1 MSGVGLRPAAR
12 ELAVVGS
19 GVAGL
24 YAAITAVEHGH
35 HVTLLTKDALEDSN
49 SWYAQGGISGVGP
62 AGIAAGDSVAS
73 HIEDTLVAGAR
84 LNHVAAV
91 RDVCTSAWGHIER
104 LAELGTAFDQDT
116 TSTAGTA
123 AGDSPA
129 LGLEAAHA
137 HARIVHAGGDATGR
151 VVASALI
158 AVVRRLEATGRLDI
172 REHAFVTDLVQEGG
186 HDGDQ
191 ERCQNGPG
199 ESQQGNRRAG
209 RVTGLE
215 YLSGDSGPRTRLR
228 ADVVLLATGGIG
240 SLYTWTTNPAGA
252 TADGAALAWRAGAV
266 VADAEFV
273 QFHPTLVPAGRFMV
287 SEAVRGEGAVLVDGD
302 GRRFMPAVH
311 PDAELAPRDVVARAI
326 HRLRATGGGAYL
338 DARAVEAER
347 GAGFL
352 ARRFPAITA
361 RLARDGMDLATA
373 PVPVAPAQHY
383 WMGGVSADAC
393 GRTTVPGLR
402 VAGETAC
409 TGTHGANRLASNSLL
424 EALVHGFRAAS
435 TLHDDDALLAGEA
448 SPGGTPAL
456 EHVFE
461 LMDRAPAAGDPTGE
475 VRNNR
480 PGVPLTLEAV
490 RELATAHLGV
500 ERTGEGLALAA
511 SALAG
516 ALQATAGEQ
525 PLTRADAELR
535 NLTTV
540 GRLIAEA
547 ALARA
552 GSIGAHYRLD
562 APVDSTGEPG
572 GRVGFVRSG
581 TRTATTETA
590 TTDTADTATTS
601 AARPADL
608 LLTGGT
614 HR

>member
-1 MSGVGLRPAAR
+1 MSAPTAGSPPGGAGSTTRDLVI
-12 ELAVVGS
+12 VGS

-35 HVTLLTKDALEDSN
+35 RVTLLCKDALEDSN
-49 SWYAQGGISGVGP
+49 SWYAQGGICGVGP

-84 LNHVAAV
+84 LNQVAAV
-91 RDVCTSAWGHIER
+91 RDVCASAWGHIEA
-104 LAELGTAFDQDT
+104 LAALGAEFDRDDT
-116 TSTAGTA
+116 G
-123 AGDSPA
+123 GIA
-129 LGLEAAHA
+129 LGLEAAHT
-137 HARIVHAGGDATGR
+137 HARIAHGGGDATGR

-158 AVVRRLEATGRLDI
+158 AVVRRLAAAGRMAL
-172 REHAFVTDLVQEGG
+172 REHAFVIDLVREQGAVTG
-186 HDGDQ
+186 VDVLTGD
-191 ERCQNGPG
+191 
-199 ESQQGNRRAG
+199 AG
-209 RVTGLE
+209 R
-215 YLSGDSGPRTRLR
+215 RTRLR

-252 TADGAALAWRAGAV
+252 TADGAALAWRAGAL

-302 GRRFMPAVH
+302 GRRFMPGVH
-311 PDAELAPRDVVARAI
+311 PAAELAPRDVVARAI
-326 HRLRATGGGAYL
+326 HRLRATGSEVYL
-338 DARAVEAER
+338 DARGVEARR

-361 RLARDGMDLATA
+361 RLARDGMDLAAA

-383 WMGGVSADAC
+383 WMGGVFADDR

-435 TLHDDDALLAGEA
+435 SLHDDEALLPGKVAG
-448 SPGGTPAL
+448 L
-456 EHVFE
+456 EQVFE
-461 LMDRAPAAGDPTGE
+461 CPKPDDAGAE
-475 VRNNR
+475 R
-480 PGVPLTLEAV
+480 PGRGSATTAGVPLPLDAV

-540 GRLIAEA
+540 GRIIAEA
-547 ALARA
+547 ALARTE
-552 GSIGAHYRLD
+552 SLGAHYRLD
-562 APVDSTGEPG
+562 APDVPNGPDGERTG
-572 GRVGFVRSG
+572 RAGFVRPATRG
-581 TRTATTETA
+581 TTM
-590 TTDTADTATTS
+590 DADTGTAS
-601 AARPADL
+601 QAHHADL
-608 LLTGGT
+608 LLTGSA

>member
-1 MSGVGLRPAAR
+1 MSAATR
-12 ELAVVGS
+12 SAAGTTGRTCRDLVIVGS

-24 YAAITAVEHGH
+24 YGAITAVEQGH
-35 HVTLLTKDALEDSN
+35 RVTLLTKDALADSN

-62 AGIAAGDSVAS
+62 AGIAAGDSVAC
-73 HIEDTLVAGAR
+73 HIEDTLIAGAR
-84 LNHVAAV
+84 LNNVGAV
-91 RDVCTSAWGHIER
+91 RDVCASAWGHIER
-104 LAELGTAFDQDT
+104 LAALGAAFDP
-116 TSTAGTA
+116 SAS
-123 AGDSPA
+123 GDGPA

-137 HARIVHAGGDATGR
+137 HARIVHAGGDSTGR

-158 AVVRRLEATGRLDI
+158 AVVRRLAADGRLDV
-172 REHAFVTDLVQEGG
+172 REHAFVTDLVHE
-186 HDGDQ
+186 D
-191 ERCQNGPG
+191 
-199 ESQQGNRRAG
+199 G
-209 RVTGLE
+209 RVAGLE

-252 TADGAALAWRAGAV
+252 TGDGAALAWRAGAV

-302 GRRFMPAVH
+302 GRRFMPDVH
-311 PDAELAPRDVVARAI
+311 ADAELAPRDVVARAI
-326 HRLRATGGGAYL
+326 HRLRATGGEAYL
-338 DARAVEAER
+338 DARAVEAR
-347 GAGFL
+347 HGTGFL

-361 RLARDGMDLATA
+361 RLARDGMDLAAA

-383 WMGGVSADAC
+383 WMGGVFADAC

-435 TLHDDDALLAGEA
+435 TVHDDDALLAGEA
-448 SPGGTPAL
+448 SLGESSGL

-461 LMDRAPAAGDPTGE
+461 WPQAPAVGASSGE
-475 VRNNR
+475 ARDRR
-480 PGVPLTLEAV
+480 PDVPLTLDAV
-490 RELATAHLGV
+490 QELATAHLGV

-516 ALQATAGEQ
+516 ALQATDGEQ

-540 GRLIAEA
+540 GHIIAEA
-547 ALARA
+547 ALART

-562 APVDSTGEPG
+562 APVGRTGKPG

-581 TRTATTETA
+581 ARAATSP
-590 TTDTADTATTS
+590 DTVIGAQQT
-601 AARPADL
+601 DL
-608 LLTGGT
+608 LLTGST

>member
-1 MSGVGLRPAAR
+1 MGTAGTTGRTCRDLVI
-12 ELAVVGS
+12 VGS

-35 HVTLLTKDALEDSN
+35 RVTLLTKDALQDSN

-73 HIEDTLVAGAR
+73 HIEDTLIAGAR
-84 LNHVAAV
+84 LNNPAAV
-91 RDVCTSAWGHIER
+91 HDVCASAWGHIER
-104 LAELGTAFDQDT
+104 LAALGTAFDPSAT
-116 TSTAGTA
+116 
-123 AGDSPA
+123 GDGPA

-151 VVASALI
+151 VVAAALI
-158 AVVRRLEATGRLDI
+158 AVVRRLEADGRLAI
-172 REHAFVTDLVQEGG
+172 REHAFATDLVC
-186 HDGDQ
+186 D
-191 ERCQNGPG
+191 
-199 ESQQGNRRAG
+199 AG
-209 RVTGLE
+209 RVTGVDVLAGE
-215 YLSGDSGPRTRLR
+215 AGQRARVR

-252 TADGAALAWRAGAV
+252 TADGAALAWRAGAL

-287 SEAVRGEGAVLVDGD
+287 SEAVRGEGAVLVDGH
-302 GRRFMPAVH
+302 GRRFMPGVH

-326 HRLRATGGGAYL
+326 HRLRATGTEVYL

-361 RLARDGMDLATA
+361 RLARDGMDLAAA

-383 WMGGVSADAC
+383 WMGGVFADAC

-424 EALVHGFRAAS
+424 EALVHGFRAAN
-435 TLHDDDALLAGEA
+435 TLHDGDALLPGKA
-448 SPGGTPAL
+448 SGL

-461 LMDRAPAAGDPTGE
+461 LAETGIDAGDLPGE
-475 VRNNR
+475 TNSTAA
-480 PGVPLTLEAV
+480 GVPLRLEAV

-516 ALQATAGEQ
+516 ALQAGEGNV
-525 PLTRADAELR
+525 PTTREEAELR

-547 ALARA
+547 ALART

-562 APVDSTGEPG
+562 APADPVGEPG
-572 GRVGFVRSG
+572 GRVGFVRSA
-581 TRTATTETA
+581 TRTT
-590 TTDTADTATTS
+590 TTDTDSTA
-601 AARPADL
+601 AARQADL
-608 LLTGGT
+608 LLTGSS

>member
-1 MSGVGLRPAAR
+1 MSAATR
-12 ELAVVGS
+12 ELVIVGS

-49 SWYAQGGISGVGP
+49 SWYAQGGISAVGP

-73 HIEDTLVAGAR
+73 HIEDTLTAGAR

-91 RDVCTSAWGHIER
+91 RDVCTSAWAHIEQ
-104 LAELGTAFDQDT
+104 LAEWGAAFDPSAT
-116 TSTAGTA
+116 
-123 AGDSPA
+123 GDGPA

-158 AVVRRLEATGRLDI
+158 AVVRRLAAAGRLTL

-186 HDGDQ
+186 
-191 ERCQNGPG
+191 
-199 ESQQGNRRAG
+199 A
-209 RVTGLE
+209 VTGVDVLTGE
-215 YLSGDSGPRTRLR
+215 AGQHRGGPRTRLR

-252 TADGAALAWRAGAV
+252 TADGAALAWRTGAV

-287 SEAVRGEGAVLVDGD
+287 SEAVRGEGAVLIDGD
-302 GRRFMPAVH
+302 GRRFMANVH

-326 HRLRATGGGAYL
+326 HRLRATGSEAYL
-338 DARAVEAER
+338 DARAVEARR

-361 RLARDGMDLATA
+361 RLARDGMDLAAA

-383 WMGGVSADAC
+383 WMGGVFADDR

-435 TLHDDDALLAGEA
+435 TLHDVDALLAGEA
-448 SPGGTPAL
+448 SPDKSPGL
-456 EHVFE
+456 EQVFE
-461 LMDRAPAAGDPTGE
+461 LPSGGPSADAAAAA
-475 VRNNR
+475 VRGHR
-480 PGVPLTLEAV
+480 PHVPLPLEAV

-516 ALQATAGEQ
+516 ALDAAAGEQ
-525 PLTRADAELR
+525 PPTRAEAELR
-535 NLTTV
+535 NITTI
-540 GRLIAEA
+540 GRIIAEA
-547 ALARA
+547 ALART
-552 GSIGAHYRLD
+552 GSIGAHFRLD
-562 APVDSTGEPG
+562 APADSSGKPG
-572 GRVGFVRSG
+572 GRTGFVRSG
-581 TRTATTETA
+581 TRSAYT
-590 TTDTADTATTS
+590 TTDTAITA
-601 AARPADL
+601 RQPDL
-608 LLTGGT
+608 ILTGST

>member
-1 MSGVGLRPAAR
+1 MSAATHPACGTTGR
-12 ELAVVGS
+12 TTRDLVIVGS

-35 HVTLLTKDALEDSN
+35 GVTLLTKDALEDSN

-73 HIEDTLVAGAR
+73 HIEDTLIAGAR
-84 LNHVAAV
+84 LNNPAAV
-91 RDVCTSAWGHIER
+91 HDVCSSAWGHIEA
-104 LAELGTAFDQDT
+104 LAELGAAFDP
-116 TSTAGTA
+116 APG
-123 AGDSPA
+123 GNGPA

-137 HARIVHAGGDATGR
+137 HARIVHAGGDSTGR
-151 VVASALI
+151 VVAAALI
-158 AVVRRLEATGRLDI
+158 AVVRRLEAEGRLDI
-172 REHAFVTDLVQEGG
+172 REHAFATDLVCE
-186 HDGDQ
+186 
-191 ERCQNGPG
+191 
-199 ESQQGNRRAG
+199 AG
-209 RVTGLE
+209 RVTGVDVLTGE
-215 YLSGDSGPRTRLR
+215 AGQHQGDQRTRLR

-252 TADGAALAWRAGAV
+252 TADGAALAWRAGAL

-287 SEAVRGEGAVLVDGD
+287 SEAVRGEGAVLVDGH
-302 GRRFMPAVH
+302 GRRFMQDVH

-326 HRLRATGGGAYL
+326 HRLRATGTEVYL

-361 RLARDGMDLATA
+361 RLARDGMDLAAA

-424 EALVHGFRAAS
+424 EALVHGFRAAN
-435 TLHDDDALLAGEA
+435 TLHDDDALVAGEVT
-448 SPGGTPAL
+448 GI

-461 LMDRAPAAGDPTGE
+461 LFEGGPAAGQAAGE
-475 VRNNR
+475 TSSTAS
-480 PGVPLTLEAV
+480 GVPLTLEAV

-500 ERTGEGLALAA
+500 ERTGGGLALAA

-516 ALQATAGEQ
+516 ALQAGEGNV

-540 GRLIAEA
+540 GRIIAEA
-547 ALARA
+547 ALART

-562 APVDSTGEPG
+562 APTDRAGEPG
-572 GRVGFVRSG
+572 GRVGFVRPA
-581 TRTATTETA
+581 TRTADT
-590 TTDTADTATTS
+590 TTDTATGV
-601 AARPADL
+601 RQPDL
-608 LLTGGT
+608 LLTGST

>member
-1 MSGVGLRPAAR
+1 MSGVPARGAERTTR

-62 AGIAAGDSVAS
+62 AGVAAGDSVAS

-91 RDVCTSAWGHIER
+91 RDVCASAWGHIER
-104 LAELGTAFDQDT
+104 LAALGTAFDASAT
-116 TSTAGTA
+116 
-123 AGDSPA
+123 GDGPA

-158 AVVRRLEATGRLDI
+158 ASVRRLAAEGRLEI
-172 REHAFVTDLVQEGG
+172 REHAFVTELVQEGG
-186 HDGDQ
+186 Q
-191 ERCQNGPG
+191 EGHAH
-199 ESQQGNRRAG
+199 AG
-209 RVTGLE
+209 RVVGLE

-287 SEAVRGEGAVLVDGD
+287 SEAVRGEGAVLVDGE

-326 HRLRATGGGAYL
+326 HRLRATGGEAYL

-347 GAGFL
+347 GTGFL
-352 ARRFPAITA
+352 ACRFPAITA

-435 TLHDDDALLAGEA
+435 TLHDDEALLAGEV
-448 SPGGTPAL
+448 PLGGTPGLA
-456 EHVFE
+456 HVFE
-461 LMDRAPAAGDPTGE
+461 LSDGAYSVDDPAGE
-475 VRNNR
+475 VRDGR

-516 ALQATAGEQ
+516 ALHATEGEQ
-525 PLTRADAELR
+525 PLTRAEAELR

-540 GRLIAEA
+540 GRIIAEA
-547 ALARA
+547 ALART

-562 APVDSTGEPG
+562 APANGTGGPG

-581 TRTATTETA
+581 IRAG
-590 TTDTADTATTS
+590 TTDTGATDTAATS

-608 LLTGGT
+608 LLTGST
-614 HR
+614 HQ